1 MQTTIKRTFTLPLKT
16 VEILIQE
23 IPSSQ
28 RSKIVAEAIEEYL
41 LRKQREEALKML
53 DQFAMTVKPKTKLSA
68 VEWLRKDRRSH

>member
-53 DQFAMTVKPKTKLSA
+53 DQFA
-68 VEWLRKDRRSH
+68 